1 MSNTTKQEFF
11 NILTNSVL
19 GYVQSIRKVKKS
31 DFITLTISAP
41 LGAKQLEDGEKR
53 EYARYDLT
61 VYSNKEF
68 YGSIVELLEK
78 HPEVNDF
85 NNKKKPSIYFKASDI
100 RPEVFTGKTKDGKDY
115 CTPSIK
121 GRLHDVSAIYLPESD
136 APFYKKPSAE
146 TSQEEPEVQN
156 AA

>member
-1 MSNTTKQEFF
+1 MSNTTKQEYF

-31 DFITLTISAP
+31 DSITLTISVP
-41 LGAKQLEDGEKR
+41 LGAKQLEDGDER

-85 NNKKKPSIYFKASDI
+85 KNKKKPSIYFRASDI
-100 RPEVFTGKTKDGKDY
+100 RPEVFIGKTKDGKDY

-121 GRLHDVSAIYLPESD
+121 GRVFDVGAIYLPD
-136 APFYKKPSAE
+136 ADSPFYKKPSSE
-146 TSQEEPEVQN
+146 TPQEEPEVQN